1 MDYIEAFRNLKPNTK
16 YSRKSPQK
24 AILLLAIID
33 MFDDNI
39 LQDNEIKYNETLKKT
54 FLKVWHRILTGDTTF
69 PSEAYLPFWYMQS
82 EEFWHVVPVRGKEN
96 FLSLV
101 KDEQISPSEANL
113 YECVRHVE
121 LDEDL
126 YFMLTMPS
134 GRSSLKRALLET
146 YSELSPMAIDS
157 LSESSDNSTD
167 SSAMAMSKYK
177 EMLDVSE
184 KGRSASAFIQKG
196 DNILIFAQ
204 LDEDIQITFNL
215 EYYKFLKNHRQ
226 EREMFK
232 EMCPTVEELYKNIV
246 VSQVKQDEIC
256 KSLATLY
263 DNFLCDLKI
272 ALMGDDGSIDI
283 IDKIDEALVTLRGE
297 TPEELETE
305 EYEDT
310 IVDVDNESIN
320 TFSYSDVNEEKTG
333 RKSLT
338 PAGEI
343 QTGKPWTKDEE
354 RKISTLYQLGYP
366 IEDISVA
373 IGRTEASIKKHLTSL
388 GLMDYV
394 FGEERGFEKVEV
406 SNNDNEPVDFFIEN
420 SSTQGSIYN
429 ILGSRV
435 FTISGQ
441 LKLFHGKPYRFNYK
455 DVCFTVKDLVRNG
468 DAWDRGVKQIVA
480 YPDSDLFS
488 VLKPN
493 GFINQ
498 IQDLVEC
505 QRWEDNKIKVDGK
518 WYDNEGYYLNDAEEA
533 ETDQLLLDSSCESS
547 ECELEG
553 KLKAFDKVAQNAYD
567 YLWLISIVEFMGE
580 KQQSSS
586 LSYDSIACMMIANAW
601 EILNAHPELRV
612 HEWMLSECI
621 EFLIEESKEYMDEEL
636 TWSSSKDDVFD
647 AIKDYPMAGIF
658 EDTVEELVESAPYN
672 ILKAWIKSEDKQELI
687 VQSNDYKNACLYA
700 ILPRKIDP
708 YIEINP
714 KLTNYLLLDHVDIIK
729 YLIEYLIASY

>member
-69 PSEAYLPFWYMQS
+69 SSEAYLPFWYMQS
-82 EEFWHVVPVRGKEN
+82 EEFWHVVPVRGKEK

-167 SSAMAMSKYK
+167 SSAIAMSKYK
-177 EMLDVSE
+177 EMLDASE
-184 KGRSASAFIQKG
+184 KGRSASAFIKKG

-246 VSQVKQDEIC
+246 VSQVKQDEIGP
-256 KSLATLY
+256 SLATLY

-272 ALMGDDGSIDI
+272 ALMSDDGSIDI
-283 IDKIDEALVTLRGE
+283 IDKIDEALVALRGE
-297 TPEELETE
+297 TPEEQETE

-310 IVDVDNESIN
+310 IVDVDKESIN
-320 TFSYSDVNEEKTG
+320 TFSYSDVNEEDTG

-338 PAGEI
+338 PAAEI

-354 RKISTLYQLGYP
+354 RKISTLYQLGYS
-366 IEDISVA
+366 IEEISVA

-406 SNNDNEPVDFFIEN
+406 SNNDNEAVDFFIEN

-429 ILGSRV
+429 ILGTRV

-505 QRWEDNKIKVDGK
+505 QRWEDNKIKVDG
-518 WYDNEGYYLNDAEEA
+518 NGMIM
-533 ETDQLLLDSSCESS
+533 
-547 ECELEG
+547 
-553 KLKAFDKVAQNAYD
+553 KVT
-567 YLWLISIVEFMGE
+567 I
-580 KQQSSS
+580 
-586 LSYDSIACMMIANAW
+586 
-601 EILNAHPELRV
+601 
-612 HEWMLSECI
+612 
-621 EFLIEESKEYMDEEL
+621 
-636 TWSSSKDDVFD
+636 
-647 AIKDYPMAGIF
+647 
-658 EDTVEELVESAPYN
+658 
-672 ILKAWIKSEDKQELI
+672 
-687 VQSNDYKNACLYA
+687 
-700 ILPRKIDP
+700 
-708 YIEINP
+708 
-714 KLTNYLLLDHVDIIK
+714 
-729 YLIEYLIASY
+729 